1 VRWRQGNL
9 AVAADPTGRPQPGG
23 RSTFAAHGDSIG
35 EEKENIAVEDFNQSW
50 RLYKVPK
57 IR

>member
-23 RSTFAAHGDSIG
+23 RSTFAAHGDSI